1 MAHGAEAAA
10 QLAVG
15 SIIVANDDEE
25 MLRTRGTGRDSGAS
39 LFVAQD
45 GEMYLV
51 CDGTDDDKVCC
62 ERDAMVA
69 KHGQISDLARS
80 EFRASLG

>member
-1 MAHGAEAAA
+1 LKSPLQFRKLIEIQCHGKVDVSCMPEFA
-10 QLAVG
+10 
-15 SIIVANDDEE
+15 
-25 MLRTRGTGRDSGAS
+25 
-39 LFVAQD
+39 

-80 EFRASLG
+80 EFRASFG

>member
-1 MAHGAEAAA
+1 MPEFA
-10 QLAVG
+10 
-15 SIIVANDDEE
+15 
-25 MLRTRGTGRDSGAS
+25 
-39 LFVAQD
+39 

-80 EFRASLG
+80 EFGHHSDRYSRLISSAVSCARGSEEYINSE